1 MNSQSP
7 FKNLVSF
14 YWQKLKGKV
23 HKKPIDGIPGDIS
36 ITITASTSIIF
47 DNGIDKF
54 VELVTKAAKQ
64 AAIQN
69 ASAFYEKYK

>member
-7 FKNLVSF
+7 FKNLVLF
-14 YWQKLKGKV
+14 YWQKLKGKI
-23 HKKPIDGIPGDIS
+23 HKQPTTGIPGDIA

-47 DNGIDKF
+47 DNGIDEF
-54 VELVTKAAKQ
+54 VELVTKAARQ

-69 ASAFYEKYK
+69 ASAFFEKYG